1 MNQEK
6 LKQGIENVNIPTA
19 SGELVLSAS
28 PRHMLPKTVIIV
40 GVIALFLIVLV
51 ISAYMLNTKGRIE
64 TANVSTT
71 PQKIKTAIPTPK
83 NLGPSGYQFKIPDL
97 YPNLSWTH
105 VNFRD
110 QRIKSP
116 GLYYNY
122 EPLKVAVSGEEWSAK
137 LSVETDKNYTELIS
151 AFSSYYQDTFEN
163 LRWKSETKIDGKT
176 LMPIVAD
183 GPTGSLW
190 GYLDIADGK
199 MKVVMLSYNTT
210 FSQSKTLPLVC
221 PCNVEFRVFESA
233 VIDLNATVLK

>member
-1 MNQEK
+1 MAQEK
-6 LKQGIENVNIPTA
+6 LKQGVENVNISTD
-19 SGELVLSAS
+19 SGEIVLSEN

-40 GVIALFLIVLV
+40 GAITLFLIVLV
-51 ISAYMLNTKGRIE
+51 ISAYILSAKGRIE
-64 TANVSTT
+64 TASVSTT
-71 PQKIKTAIPTPK
+71 PQKIKTAVPTPE
-83 NLGPSGYQFKIPDL
+83 NLGPSGYQFKIPNL
-97 YPNLSWTH
+97 YPNLSWTR
-105 VNFRD
+105 VDFRD

-122 EPLKVAVSGEEWSAK
+122 EPLEVTVSGEEWSAK

-151 AFSSYYQDTFEN
+151 AFRSYYQDTFEN

-176 LMPIVAD
+176 LMPTVAD

-190 GYLDIADGK
+190 GYLDITDGK
-199 MKVVMLSYNTT
+199 MKVVMLNYNTT
-210 FSQSKTLPLVC
+210 FSPSKTLPLVC